1 LDLERTYYFIKQT
14 TKMKRTRDL
23 PEVCF
28 TSASI
33 EELHPSLCKYL
44 MNPIA
49 QSARHVEDKGY
60 MYQKAGRDITV
71 GGLVNT
77 LKYRYYPHYK
87 DNRSKRK
94 WKSTKIKGSSS
105 TNGKNVDSQI
115 ALACQGGK
123 LKGKPNA
130 MAVRLLQYFQ
140 KELGHV
146 LQAGQVPVEIP
157 GGWLKMTQADLLTLD
172 PKTGKLH
179 LWEIKTGF
187 PVGFHV
193 KQGVFKNIEG
203 NVDCKKLHI
212 WHLQLHFT
220 KLALQAAGVEVEEA
234 NVIQIYEEKG
244 NKEYVVK
251 VHSPKAKGVVEWL
264 NKVKL

>member
-1 LDLERTYYFIKQT
+1 VT
-14 TKMKRTRDL
+14 
-23 PEVCF
+23 EVCF

-33 EELHPSLCKYL
+33 EELHPSLCRYL
-44 MNPIA
+44 MTPVA
-49 QSARHVEDKGY
+49 QSARYVDDKGY
-60 MYQKAGRDITV
+60 MYNKAGRDISV
-71 GGLVNT
+71 GGLVNA

-94 WKSTKIKGSSS
+94 WKSTKIKGSSAS
-105 TNGKNVDSQI
+105 KGKKVDSEI
-115 ALACQGGK
+115 ALACQGPI
-123 LKGKPNA
+123 KGKQNP
-130 MAVRLLQYFQ
+130 MAARLLQYFQ

-146 LQAGQVPVEIP
+146 LQAGQVPVELP
-157 GGWLKMTQADLLTLD
+157 GGWMKMTQADLLTLD

-193 KQGVFKNIEG
+193 KQGKFMGIEG

-220 KLALQAAGVEVEEA
+220 KLALRAAGVEVEEA
-234 NVIQIYEEKG
+234 NVIQIYEEKN
-244 NKEYVVK
+244 NKEFVVK
-251 VHSPKAKGVVEWL
+251 VHSPKAKGVVEWI
-264 NKVKL
+264 NKIKV

>member
-1 LDLERTYYFIKQT
+1 
-14 TKMKRTRDL
+14 MKRDRTDVAAD
-23 PEVCF
+23 VCF

-33 EELHPSLCKYL
+33 DELHPSLCKHL
-44 MNPIA
+44 LSTVA
-49 QSARHVEDKGY
+49 QSARFVEDQGY
-60 MYQKAGRDITV
+60 MYTKAGREITV

-94 WKSTKIKGSSS
+94 WKSTNIKGSSAS
-105 TNGKNVDSQI
+105 KGKLVDSQL
-115 ALACQGGK
+115 ALACQGP
-123 LKGKPNA
+123 LKGKQNP
-130 MAVRLLQYFQ
+130 MVVRLLEYFQ

-172 PKTGKLH
+172 PKTGKLY

-193 KQGVFKNIEG
+193 KQGTFKGIEG

-220 KLALQAAGVEVEEA
+220 KLALQAAGVSVDEA
-234 NVIQIYEEKG
+234 NVIQIYEEK
-244 NKEYVVK
+244 NKKDFVVK
-251 VHSPKAKGVVEWL
+251 VHSPKAKGIAEWI
-264 NKVKL
+264 NKIQI

>member
-1 LDLERTYYFIKQT
+1 
-14 TKMKRTRDL
+14 MKRNREELGD
-23 PEVCF
+23 VCF
-28 TSASI
+28 TSNSI
-33 EELHPSLCKYL
+33 EELHHSLCKYL
-44 MNPIA
+44 MSPVP
-49 QSARHVEDKGY
+49 QSARFVEDQGY
-60 MYQKAGRDITV
+60 MYQKAGREITV
-71 GGLVNT
+71 GGLINA

-87 DNRSKRK
+87 DNRSRRK
-94 WKSTKIKGSSS
+94 WKSTNIKGSSS
-105 TNGKNVDSQI
+105 SNGKKVDSQI
-115 ALACQGGK
+115 ALACQGEK
-123 LKGKPNA
+123 PKGKPNA

-157 GGWLKMTQADLLTLD
+157 GGWFKMTQADLLTLD
-172 PKTGKLH
+172 PKTGKLY

-234 NVIQIYEEKG
+234 NVIQIYEDKG
-244 NKEYVVK
+244 KKDFVVK
-251 VHSPKAKGVVEWL
+251 VHSPKAKGVGEWI
-264 NKVKL
+264 NKIKF